1 MGYRDYF
8 EFSAANMARI
18 EELRLYREALN
29 LEPSVGPWGFKVKAT
44 YIPNHLGVPRGLH

>member
-18 EELRLYREALN
+18 EEQRLYREALN
-29 LEPSVGPWGFKVKAT
+29 LEPSVGPGLQGQGDLYT
-44 YIPNHLGVPRGLH
+44 QPPRRPPGLH